1 MTLVLLVV
9 VPFAAALVF
18 LLAGDRLG
26 RRLTGALGTAALGF
40 AFGIAVAIGQAFV
53 AGKTFL
59 FAEIGSWLPLR
70 GADLSLRIEPA
81 AVPLVLTI
89 TGIGALLG
97 LAALSERRMA
107 PGVGRMFFA
116 LETLIG
122 GALLVVISRDLIFLL
137 AGWGA
142 VGLSSSLLLGHARL
156 TAEGAMAGARS
167 FVFARMSDVALLI
180 AAFAMLALFRTVDIA
195 EIAGRIATIT
205 PTPATGNALLAASL
219 LVVAAVLVR
228 TAQLPVHD
236 WLVGRSRTPA
246 AAAAAVHAI
255 VMLSGAAILIRL
267 GGALSAPALGAA
279 AIIGAITVVVAMA
292 CALASGIGRRSESWM
307 TVAQLGAVVV
317 VCAAG
322 SSFDASLVVI
332 ASASARAAAALAA
345 EDGTGPQRRIARALA
360 ATASLATLITAGL
373 LLGHDRAPFALAVL
387 LAAVFAS
394 AHLGRVVG
402 HGERDDATAA
412 AGMSAPGDTRAD
424 RVGALARWLA
434 GALLAAA
441 SLVVIPLALSGG
453 LSLGAPASSVTPGTV
468 GLIALIAVAVAF
480 AIAVRGVTVPQ
491 RAPRWMRVDRASEL
505 IYDRG
510 LLASVRLIAAILDRG
525 AEASIDRGSELFGIV
540 LLRTSA
546 RVRGIGAVSA
556 WRHEAIFVAAAVAI
570 ALYWTLR

>member
-1 MTLVLLVV
+1 MTLVLLIM

-18 LLAGDRLG
+18 MLAGDRLG
-26 RRLTGALGTAALGF
+26 RRLTGALGTAALAF
-40 AFGIAVAIGQAFV
+40 AFGIAVAIGQAFA
-53 AGKTFL
+53 AGKTL
-59 FAEIGSWLPLR
+59 LISEIGSWLPLR

-81 AVPLVLTI
+81 TVPLVLTI

-97 LAALSERRMA
+97 LAALSERGMA
-107 PGVGRMFFA
+107 PGVGRLFFA
-116 LETLIG
+116 LEALIG
-122 GALLVVISRDLIFLL
+122 GALLVVTARDLILLL

-142 VGLSSSLLLGHARL
+142 VGLSSSLLLGHARQ

-180 AAFAMLALFRTVDIA
+180 ATFALLALFRTVDIA

-205 PTPATGNALLAASL
+205 PTPAAGNALLAASL

-228 TAQLPVHD
+228 TAQLPVHV
-236 WLVGRSRTPA
+236 WLVGRSRAPA
-246 AAAAAVHAI
+246 AAEAAVHAI
-255 VMLSGAAILIRL
+255 VMLSGAALLIRL
-267 GGALSAPALGAA
+267 GGALSAAALGAA

-292 CALASGIGRRSESWM
+292 CALASGTGRRSESWM
-307 TVAQLGAVVV
+307 TIAQLGAVVV

-322 SSFDASLVVI
+322 STFDASLIVI

-402 HGERDDATAA
+402 HGERDRAA
-412 AGMSAPGDTRAD
+412 VSGMSAPGDARAD

-434 GALLAAA
+434 VALLASAA
-441 SLVVIPLALSGG
+441 LVVIPLALSGG
-453 LSLGAPASSVTPGTV
+453 LSLGAPASSATPGTV
-468 GLIALIAVAVAF
+468 GLIALIAVAIAF

-491 RAPRWMRVDRASEL
+491 GAPRWMRVDRASEL
-505 IYDRG
+505 IYERG

-525 AEASIDRGSELFGIV
+525 AEASIDRGGELLGVV
-540 LLRTSA
+540 LVRTSA
-546 RVRGIGAVSA
+546 RVRAIGAASA
-556 WRHEAIFVAAAVAI
+556 WRNEAIFLAAAVAI